1 MTPRLRIVAG
11 PNGSGKTTLMR
22 RLAADYAVNFYDV
35 LNADDIYA
43 EVKRTGAYAP
53 RMPVD
58 GGALFK
64 FALASSYGADVKS
77 AFLDGRIDV
86 KDDCVVFS
94 SGAASSYTVALV
106 TAFLQHE
113 CIMERR
119 SFSQETVFSHPSKIE
134 ALRAAREC
142 GFRTYLYFVA
152 TEDADIN
159 VARVRNRA
167 ALGGHSVPPGK
178 VASRFPLSVANAAAA
193 LPHLSRAYF
202 FDNSGETMRFLAEW
216 DAARGLSLANGGR
229 GEFPAWLAR
238 IADAAN
244 DIRRID
250 RMWEIDSSLAA
261 AAAAASREAISE
273 ALAAGLPVTVMR
285 GGRIVRVSPDG
296 TELILNDEW
305 RGLQ

>member
-1 MTPRLRIVAG
+1 MVAG

-35 LNADDIYA
+35 LNADDIFA

-58 GGALFK
+58 GGALLK
-64 FALASSYGADVKS
+64 FALASSYGADVKT
-77 AFLDGRIDV
+77 AFVDGKV
-86 KDDCVVFS
+86 CAKDDCIVF
-94 SGAASSYTVALV
+94 AADAVNSYTVALA

-113 CIMERR
+113 CIMDRR
-119 SFSQETVFSHPSKIE
+119 SFSQETVFSHASKIE
-134 ALRAAREC
+134 SLREAKEL

-152 TEDADIN
+152 TEDACIN
-159 VARVRNRA
+159 VSRVGNRA
-167 ALGGHSVPPGK
+167 ALGGHSVPPEK
-178 VASRFPLSVANAAAA
+178 VAARFPLSVANAAAA

-216 DAARGLSLANGGR
+216 DETRGFSLADGGR
-229 GEFPAWLAR
+229 GSFPKWLAG

-244 DIRRID
+244 GISGMP
-250 RMWEIDSSLAA
+250 RMWELDSTLAA
-261 AAAAASREAISE
+261 PAAAASRDAVERAF
-273 ALAAGLPVTVMR
+273 AAGLDVTVMR

-296 TELILNDEW
+296 TETEVKGDLS
-305 RGLQ
+305 